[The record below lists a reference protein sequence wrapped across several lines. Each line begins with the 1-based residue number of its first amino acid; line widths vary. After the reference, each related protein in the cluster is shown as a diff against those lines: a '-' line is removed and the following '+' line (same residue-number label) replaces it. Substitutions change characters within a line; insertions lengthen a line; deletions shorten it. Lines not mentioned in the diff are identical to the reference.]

1 MNMNLNLSTRAK
13 LLFKDAQYYLYIGFV
28 FLSQKFRDFIDFA
41 VQFAPNINTT
51 EIIVF
56 DLETTGLNP
65 YHEKIIDY
73 AFVNFNDKNQSI
85 ESLVNPETKFEKKI
99 TDITGI
105 HPDQLIGKP
114 TINQC
119 LRPIYDFINF
129 DTKKM
134 LHKTLPTRYL
144 VAHNCIGF
152 DRTFLLK
159 EFYSKVDI
167 YPLVKQWKFIDTVPF
182 AKRLLPKL
190 NSHSLKALAE
200 HYSIKPGTHRAMS
213 DTETLCAVF
222 DKLIEAYCAEKRI
235 SKSNVLENPQMIIDY
250 YEFM

>member
-1 MNMNLNLSTRAK
+1 MSFQSINLILKNC
-13 LLFKDAQYYLYIGFV
+13 QYYIYLIAL
-28 FLSQKFRDFIDFA
+28 FLERKLHAFIEFA
-41 VQFAPNINTT
+41 VQSAPNISTT

-73 AFVNFNDKNQSI
+73 AFINFNDKNQSI

-119 LRPIYDFINF
+119 LQHIYEFINF
-129 DTKKM
+129 DTKHL
-134 LHKTLPTRYL
+134 LHKTLPIRYL
-144 VAHNCIGF
+144 IAHNCNGF

-159 EFYSKVDI
+159 EFYYNIES
-167 YPLVKQWKFIDTVPF
+167 YPLVKNWKFIDTLPF
-182 AKRLLPKL
+182 AKLLLPQLK
-190 NSHSLKALAE
+190 SHSLKSLAD

-213 DTETLCAVF
+213 DTDTLCDVF
-222 DKLIEAYCAEKRI
+222 DKLIDEYCAEKQI
-235 SKSNVLENPQMIIDY
+235 SKSTILDNPQMIIDY